1 LRSAQRTS
9 SYHRHKLHSCPVGLR
24 HPYVFAACAR
34 SDPQA
39 AAHGAGFPAIG
50 GLFAKEAIQLLQ
62 DFYIAGNPA
71 GKGNWSIWQ
80 QQQKQEVAT

>member
-1 LRSAQRTS
+1 VLLAQST
-9 SYHRHKLHSCPVGLR
+9 LHSLSC
-24 HPYVFAACAR
+24 AAC

-39 AAHGAGFPAIG
+39 ATHGAGFPAVG

-71 GKGNWSIWQ
+71 GKGSRSTW
-80 QQQKQEVAT
+80 QQKQKHQPAS

>member
-1 LRSAQRTS
+1 VVLNQRTAF
-9 SYHRHKLHSCPVGLR
+9 LPCCTSC
-24 HPYVFAACAR
+24 

-39 AAHGAGFPAIG
+39 AAHGAGFPAAG

-71 GKGNWSIWQ
+71 GEAKGSSSSNQ
-80 QQQKQEVAT
+80 LA